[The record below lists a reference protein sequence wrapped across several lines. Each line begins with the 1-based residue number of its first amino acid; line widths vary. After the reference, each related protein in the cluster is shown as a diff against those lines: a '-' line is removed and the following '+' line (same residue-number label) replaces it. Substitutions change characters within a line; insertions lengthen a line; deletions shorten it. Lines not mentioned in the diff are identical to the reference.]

1 MNPGKLD
8 RTVIQLFDSGLAA
21 LNVERVTLEQRRRFI
36 EGTEPVMVENFPIGC
51 GLEYH
56 SPGVVL
62 VGVKGMENIG
72 RVDVKPLDVGARICA
87 ANEAYSRL
95 VCVVPRE
102 R

>member
-1 MNPGKLD
+1 MNPRKFDG
-8 RTVIQLFDSGLAA
+8 TVIQLFDSGLAA

-36 EGTEPVMVENFPIGC
+36 EGTEPVLVENSPIG
-51 GLEYH
+51 GRLEDH
-56 SPGVVL
+56 TPSAVL
-62 VGVKGMENIG
+62 VGVKGVEDIG
-72 RVDVKPLDVGARICA
+72 RVYIKPLDVGARICA